1 MKVKLLFVI
10 LITSLLLLNCGEK
23 EIKEINLANPIFK
36 ASGHNPDWKLE
47 IAENGGIHFYSHS
60 EFGKIVTPNSEEIKI
75 MDVAATSY
83 QAENIKVEIFR
94 KQCIDSKDSRESKY
108 EVIIHV
114 KKSVDKEFKR
124 LKGCGEFIADKRL
137 DGKWELIKFNGVELN
152 SADFSRG
159 LPFIQ
164 LDINKLRIV
173 GNSGCNNFN
182 GEFSFVARDILVDK
196 NMISTRMAC
205 PSMDFELEFLKA
217 LTGSSLIYSLD
228 GDILKLMRGKREFE
242 FRRVNLK

>member
-1 MKVKLLFVI
+1 MKMKLLLVI
-10 LITSLLLLNCGEK
+10 LITSFLLLNCGEK

-36 ASGHNPDWKLE
+36 ASGHNPSWKLE
-47 IAENGGIHFYSHS
+47 IADNSGIYFYSNS
-60 EFGKIVTPNSEEIKI
+60 EFGKIITPNSEEIKI

-94 KQCIDSKDSRESKY
+94 KQCIDSKDSKESKY
-108 EVIIHV
+108 EVRIQV
-114 KKSVDKEFKR
+114 KKSGDKESKI

-137 DGKWELIKFNGVELN
+137 DGKWELIKFNGVKLD

-182 GEFSFVARDILVDK
+182 GKFSFVARDILIDE
-196 NMISTRMAC
+196 NMMSTRMAC
-205 PSMDFELEFLKA
+205 PNLEFESEFLKA

-228 GDILKLMRGKREFE
+228 EDILKLMRGKREFE
-242 FRRVNLK
+242 FQRVE